1 MNCIGLILGAGEG
14 TRMKSELPKV
24 MHKAAGN
31 TLIKWVLEAVKPV
44 VSQKCIVVYGSG
56 GDILKE
62 YLDGEA
68 EFVMQ
73 SVRLGSGH
81 AVMCATEKLEGKEG
95 YVLVLAGDMPLI
107 TTKTLQALKEAAL
120 KHNVDACILSSI
132 ADDPSGY
139 GRIIRDKDGSVIKI
153 TEDKDATAEQKK
165 IKEINSGIYCFKISS
180 LLGCLSCLKPVNA
193 QGEYYLTDCIE
204 YIHASGGRVDAILT
218 EDKEECSGVNNRVQL
233 AYVAKILR
241 QRILKKLMLNG
252 VTIIDP
258 DNTYIDAEVLVGMDT
273 VVYPGVMLEGKCEI
287 GKGVMLYPGS
297 RIKDSII
304 GDGTQVQNS
313 VIIESRIGKNTTV
326 GPYAYLRP
334 NSDIGDNCRIGDF
347 VEVKNSEIKDG
358 AKVPHLSYIG
368 DGYIGEKT
376 NIGCGTVFVNYDGV
390 KKYRTVVQKDV
401 FVGCNSNLVA
411 PVEIGHG
418 AYIAAGSTVT
428 EDVPENT
435 LCIARSRQ
443 VIKTDWKNKK
453 RKD

>member
-24 MHKAAGN
+24 MHKAAGHP
-31 TLIKWVLEAVKPV
+31 LIKWVLEAAKPV
-44 VSQKCIVVYGSG
+44 VSGKCVVVYGSG
-56 GDILKE
+56 GDMLQDYIGNE
-62 YLDGEA
+62 V
-68 EFVMQ
+68 EFALQ
-73 SVRLGSGH
+73 SQRLGSGH
-81 AVMCATEKLEGKEG
+81 AVICASERLEGKQG

-107 TTKTLQALKEAAL
+107 TSDTLRALKETAVNNHL
-120 KHNVDACILSSI
+120 DACILSSI
-132 ADDPSGY
+132 ADDPTGY
-139 GRIIRDKDGSVIKI
+139 GRIIRDKNGAVIKI
-153 TEDKDATAEQKK
+153 TEEKDAAAEQKK
-165 IKEINSGIYCFKISS
+165 IKEINSGIYCFKISA
-180 LLGCLSCLKPVNA
+180 LLGSLSFLKPVNA

-204 YIHASGGRVDAILT
+204 SIHALGGCVDAMLT
-218 EDKEECSGVNNRVQL
+218 EDKEECLGVNNRVQL
-233 AYVAKILR
+233 AYASKILR
-241 QRILKKLMLNG
+241 QRVLNKLMLNG

-258 DNTYIDAEVLVGMDT
+258 ENTYIDEGVMIGMDT
-273 VVYPGVMLEGKCEI
+273 IVYPGVMLEGKCEI

-297 RIKDSII
+297 RVKDSRI

-376 NIGCGTVFVNYDGV
+376 NIGCGTIFVNYDGV

-411 PVEIGHG
+411 PVEIGQG

-428 EDVPENT
+428 EDVPESA

-453 RKD
+453 KKD